1 MEPLFTTPRTIL
13 KRLPERGSQDR
24 KLAYDILDEGLLAHV
39 GFATDE
45 GPFVIPMAYARDG
58 NDILLH
64 GSSVS
69 RLLTKLAS
77 GLELCLCVTLLDGM
91 VLARSVFHHSMN
103 FRSVVVFGQAEL
115 ITEPKEKLQAL
126 IQLVEH
132 LVPGRNAEARQP
144 NRKELNATSV
154 LRVPLDE
161 ASIKVREGP
170 PKDAK
175 ADLALPV
182 WAGVL
187 PLGLLVG
194 EPLADEYNQSSVPDY
209 VTGYRR
215 GKTILD

>member
-1 MEPLFTTPRTIL
+1 MEPLSTTPRTTL
-13 KRLPERGSQDR
+13 KRLPERGSRDR
-24 KLAYDILDEGLLAHV
+24 KLAYEILDEGLLAHV
-39 GFATDE
+39 AFATEE

-69 RLLTKLAS
+69 RLLTRLAS

-103 FRSVVVFGQAEL
+103 FRSVVVFGKAQL

-154 LRVPLDE
+154 LSVPLTE
-161 ASIKVREGP
+161 ASIKVRSGP

-175 ADLALPV
+175 SDLDLPV
-182 WAGVL
+182 WAGIL
-187 PLGLLVG
+187 PFGLEVG
-194 EPLADEYNQSSVPDY
+194 EAVADKHNQESPPAY

-215 GKTILD
+215 GKPA